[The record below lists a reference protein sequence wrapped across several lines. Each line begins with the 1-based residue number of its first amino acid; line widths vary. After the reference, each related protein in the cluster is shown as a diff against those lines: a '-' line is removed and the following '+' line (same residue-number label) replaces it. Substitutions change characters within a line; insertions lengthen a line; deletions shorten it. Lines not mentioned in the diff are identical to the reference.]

1 MKAIHLVAPK
11 KLEVVELPQPADP
24 GPGEVL
30 LKVRSVGICGSDL
43 HWFLDGRIGGN
54 ICVLPQILGH
64 EPVAEV
70 VAVGKGVPESRIGER
85 AFVEPAIGCGHC
97 EWCISGNQNLCPT
110 CRFLGSSPTYGLF
123 REYGV
128 MPAHNLVPAPAG
140 VSDAQATVAEPLSI
154 ILHVMELAGIRL
166 GDTVAVLGS
175 GPIGMLS
182 VAVAKLAGA
191 SKIFVADK
199 VAHRVALGLRM
210 GADVGIHSQTES
222 VCDTILDATGGRG
235 VDFVMDA
242 AGMTETINWGMK
254 IARRGGQFI
263 LIGIPTEPDLNID
276 LHTAMHREI
285 RIQTIRRSRHSGPT
299 AMALIQAGRVS
310 DAMIT
315 HRYPLER
322 TPEAFDTLAEYADG
336 VGKDHHRD
344 RIMKH
349 YLAFDLGA
357 ESGRA
362 MLGTIADGK
371 LVLEELHRFPNTPV
385 RVPTGLYW
393 DTFRLFHEI
402 LEGLRI
408 AGRERKLKLDGIGI
422 DTWGVDFGLLGA
434 DGALVDNPRHYRDA
448 RNNGMMERAYSM
460 VPKRRDLRAHR
471 ASSSCSS
478 TRSFSCWRCSWP
490 ARPRSARPAGCCSC
504 RTCSTTG

>member
-1 MKAIHLVAPK
+1 MKAIHLVAPR
-11 KLEVVELPQPADP
+11 KLEVVEMPQPADP

-85 AFVEPAIGCGHC
+85 VFVEPAIGCGHC
-97 EWCISGNQNLCPT
+97 EWCMSGNQNLCPT

-128 MPAHNLVPAPAG
+128 MPAHNLIPAPAG

-182 VAVAKLAGA
+182 VAVARLAGA

-210 GADVGIHSQTES
+210 GADVGIHSQTQS

-254 IARRGGQFI
+254 IARRGGQFM

-299 AMALIQAGRVS
+299 AMALIQAGRIS

-322 TPEAFDTLAEYADG
+322 TPEAFDTLVDYADG
-336 VGKDHHRD
+336 VGK
-344 RIMKH
+344 III
-349 YLAFDLGA
+349 
-357 ESGRA
+357 E
-362 MLGTIADGK
+362 IA
-371 LVLEELHRFPNTPV
+371 
-385 RVPTGLYW
+385 
-393 DTFRLFHEI
+393 
-402 LEGLRI
+402 
-408 AGRERKLKLDGIGI
+408 
-422 DTWGVDFGLLGA
+422 
-434 DGALVDNPRHYRDA
+434 
-448 RNNGMMERAYSM
+448 S
-460 VPKRRDLRAHR
+460 
-471 ASSSCSS
+471 
-478 TRSFSCWRCSWP
+478 
-490 ARPRSARPAGCCSC
+490 
-504 RTCSTTG
+504 